1 MNSIRKIVAAS
12 ALSLALAAG
21 SYAALSSTAAQ
32 PAVETKTAPAP
43 AAAGAKTFKVDS
55 AHSSVFFKIKH
66 MNAANFYGRFNKVEG
81 SFDLAGNVLEA
92 TVDAASVDTN
102 STGRDNHVK
111 SPDFFSVKEFP
122 TITFKGTSF
131 TKKDDTNWEVK
142 GDLSFHGK
150 TKEVVL
156 NVANTGQGPGR
167 GGGTVAGIETTFT
180 IKRSDFGMDFMLK
193 GLSDDVTLTISL
205 EGGAK

>member
-12 ALSLALAAG
+12 ALTLALAGG
-21 SYAALSSTAAQ
+21 SYAALSASAAQ
-32 PAVETKTAPAP
+32 PAAPAAAP
-43 AAAGAKTFKVDS
+43 ATAAGAKTFKVDGV
-55 AHSSVFFKIKH
+55 HSSVIFKVKH
-66 MNAANFYGRFNKVEG
+66 LNASNFYGRFNKVEG

-102 STGRDNHVK
+102 STGRDSHVK

-122 TITFKGTSF
+122 TITFKGKSF

-142 GDLSFHGK
+142 GDLTFHGK

-156 NVANTGQGPGR
+156 NVVNTGEGPGMR
-167 GGGTVAGIETTFT
+167 GGTVAGIETTFT
-180 IKRSDFGMDFMLK
+180 IKRSEYGMDFMLK
-193 GLSDDVTLTISL
+193 GLSDEVTMTVAL
-205 EGGAK
+205 EGSAK

>member
-12 ALSLALAAG
+12 AFTLALAAG
-21 SYAALSSTAAQ
+21 SYAAISASAAQ
-32 PAVETKTAPAP
+32 PATDTKTAP
-43 AAAGAKTFKVDS
+43 AAAGAKTFKVDGV
-55 AHSSVFFKIKH
+55 HSSVIFKVKH
-66 MNAANFYGRFNKVEG
+66 LNASNFYGRFNKVEG
-81 SFDLAGNVLEA
+81 TFDLAGNVLEA

-122 TITFKGTSF
+122 TITFKGKSF

-142 GDLSFHGK
+142 GDLTFHGK

-156 NVANTGQGPGR
+156 NVVNTGEGPGMR
-167 GGGTVAGIETTFT
+167 GGTVAGIETTFT
-180 IKRSDFGMDFMLK
+180 IKRSEYGMDFMLK
-193 GLSDDVTLTISL
+193 GLSDEVTLTVAL

>member
-12 ALSLALAAG
+12 ALTLALAAG
-21 SYAALSSTAAQ
+21 SYAALSASAAQ
-32 PAVETKTAPAP
+32 PATETKTAP
-43 AAAGAKTFKVDS
+43 AAGAKTFKVD
-55 AHSSVFFKIKH
+55 AVHSSVIFKVKH
-66 MNAANFYGRFNKVEG
+66 LNASNFYGRFNKVEG
-81 SFDLAGNVLEA
+81 TFDLAGNVLEA

-102 STGRDNHVK
+102 SNGRDSHVK

-122 TITFKGTSF
+122 TISFKGKSF

-142 GDLSFHGK
+142 GDLTFHGK

-156 NVANTGQGPGR
+156 NVVSIGEGPGMR
-167 GGGTVAGIETTFT
+167 GGTVAGIETTFT
-180 IKRSDFGMDFMLK
+180 IKRSDYGMDFMLK
-193 GLSDDVTLTISL
+193 GLSDEVTLTVAL